1 MSFVHL
7 HNHTEFS
14 LLSGVCRLNKLV
26 ERVKSFGQT
35 AVAITD
41 ECNLFGVVKFVRA
54 CKKAG
59 LKPIVGCEI
68 LVCGS
73 ESSFGS
79 NKFKL
84 VVLCENRTGYEN
96 LVKIVSIVIIV
107 NGVRIAKIVNI
118 VSIAV
123 ILKTNNMCFATQI
136 IVIILMN
143 ISIEFLKGLMKI
155 ILAHQNV
162 LVC

>member
-1 MSFVHL
+1 M
-7 HNHTEFS
+7 
-14 LLSGVCRLNKLV
+14 
-26 ERVKSFGQT
+26 
-35 AVAITD
+35 
-41 ECNLFGVVKFVRA
+41 
-54 CKKAG
+54 
-59 LKPIVGCEI
+59 
-68 LVCGS
+68 
-73 ESSFGS
+73 
-79 NKFKL
+79 
-84 VVLCENRTGYEN
+84 
-96 LVKIVSIVIIV
+96 IIV

-123 ILKTNNMCFATQI
+123 ISKTNSMCFATQI